1 MGSYVITLVGPSF
14 RLPVSLLVS
23 PSLNISSDGPLV
35 LSDFLHE
42 VRAPL
47 GYKSDKSLIFEKK
60 SLGVTNWEKTHFGGI
75 YMFLVHISASSHLNF
90 LKFHVHNK
98 LNII

>member
-1 MGSYVITLVGPSF
+1 MFRAPLYPKGSYVITLVGPSF

-23 PSLNISSDGPLV
+23 PSLNISSDDPLV
-35 LSDFLHE
+35 LSDFLHK

-60 SLGVTNWEKTHFGGI
+60 SLGGHEWGKTPILGAFL
-75 YMFLVHISASSHLNF
+75 MFFVHISASSH
-90 LKFHVHNK
+90 
-98 LNII
+98 